1 MLGEEGENENSIF
14 CMSSATIY
22 VECVECQ
29 NNIRQKQVFH
39 FRSQNI
45 MARIFLF
52 YCCHIMRSSWELSLA
67 P

>member
-1 MLGEEGENENSIF
+1 MLGEGGENENSIF

-45 MARIFLF
+45 MARIFYFIVVIL
-52 YCCHIMRSSWELSLA
+52 
-67 P
+67 